1 VPHAKVKALID
12 DIRKMNDALIKQFRT
27 QLNEIRQGIIV
38 QDDIAHDSQKTVRLD
53 QQSVGR
59 LSRMDAMQQQA
70 MAKATQ
76 ARRGQQLLRIVAAFT
91 RMDDGE
97 YGYCTQCGEDIPL
110 KRLELDPTL
119 ATCVSC
125 AAY

>member
-1 VPHAKVKALID
+1 
-12 DIRKMNDALIKQFRT
+12 MNDTKIKQFRT
-27 QLNEIRQGIIV
+27 LLSEMRQGILM
-38 QDDIAHDSQKTVRLD
+38 QDDISHDSQKTVLLD

-76 ARRGQQLLRIVAAFT
+76 ARRGQQLLRIEAAFA
-91 RMDDGE
+91 RIDDGE
-97 YGYCTQCGEDIPL
+97 YGYCAQCGEDIPL

-119 ATCVSC
+119 ATCVTC
-125 AAY
+125 AAD